1 VIAEGF
7 EPSTYCLEGSCSIQL
22 SYATLSFFLEGAKIE
37 NYFVLNQKNIF
48 LFYFEP
54 IKGGCVLGLRS
65 PTKIKIMKSFNQ
77 ITVIALFA
85 LIFTQTSFYSQSI
98 SGNLNSSSTKGS
110 LSYGNVDI
118 YKGDKLVASVLT
130 DREGNFT
137 IKLDTGTYRCEIQYA
152 GYEKEV
158 REIKVKRDEKADFS
172 MKVDEKSKY
181 RATTTS
187 STTSNT
193 TKVATTRD
201 DVEEYK
207 KKGHYPSSTSHTHS
221 LSTTKSTAPAYG
233 GTVSHGYVS
242 PGYDRSTETYSIAMP
257 GEMPATSTTGRSG
270 VLTAGEINDFSKWTL
285 WKDIAVTKLKEFSN
299 FWKVAP
305 KGRYVLQLVSNSG
318 LPIVDAKV
326 KLLTKSNTLLYQSR
340 TDNTG
345 KSELWVDLSL
355 DSSKIN
361 EKLQIEVLYN
371 GKTEVIRNAKPF
383 EQGLNTLKIEATCQ
397 QINNVD
403 IAFVVDATGSMG
415 DEINFLKAEL
425 NEVIFKSKEIS
436 TSLNFRFASVFYRDH
451 GDEYLTRTMN
461 FSRVLSES
469 ISFITD
475 QRAGGGGD
483 YEEAVEIG
491 LDSAINKLNW
501 SEEARARI
509 LFLILDAPPHN
520 TDAIRI
526 SLQKSMRLA
535 AEKGIRIVPLVASG
549 INKPTEYLMRC
560 MALATNGT
568 YVFLTDHSGVG
579 GAHLKPTTD
588 KYDVELLSELMVRVL
603 KSYTYMPDC
612 NQQMPELN
620 LPYTDSVVV
629 YPNQE
634 QPIVKDTLTPKK
646 DTVITVETQI
656 SWKFFPNPTR
666 DFITILTDR
675 DVEELYI
682 TDLSGKALQIIY
694 KLQKDNPV
702 RVDLS
707 EYPSGI
713 YLIRYPIDKVWV
725 TGKVV
730 LAR

>member
-1 VIAEGF
+1 
-7 EPSTYCLEGSCSIQL
+7 
-22 SYATLSFFLEGAKIE
+22 
-37 NYFVLNQKNIF
+37 
-48 LFYFEP
+48 
-54 IKGGCVLGLRS
+54 
-65 PTKIKIMKSFNQ
+65 MKSFN
-77 ITVIALFA
+77 TKPFIAVLFL
-85 LIFTQTSFYSQSI
+85 LIGYISAHTQSI
-98 SGNLNSSSTKGS
+98 SGNINSTLTNSA

-130 DREGNFT
+130 DREGNFN

-152 GYEKEV
+152 GYEKIV
-158 REIKVKRDEKADFS
+158 KEIKVKRDEKADFN
-172 MKVDEKSKY
+172 MKVDDRSKY
-181 RATTTS
+181 KAYTTTTTTS
-187 STTSNT
+187 TTRNSSTYPGSVTDTKKGTYETEKKET
-193 TKVATTRD
+193 TK
-201 DVEEYK
+201 EYISK
-207 KKGHYPSSTSHTHS
+207 PS
-221 LSTTKSTAPAYG
+221 KAYAPAYG
-233 GTVSHGYVS
+233 GVAVESYGGGGYKSYYGEVEMT
-242 PGYDRSTETYSIAMP
+242 TEIP
-257 GEMPATSTTGRSG
+257 KNDGRSG

-285 WKDIAVTKLKEFSN
+285 WKDIAQNKLKEYSS
-299 FWKVAP
+299 FWKLAP
-305 KGRYVLQLVSNSG
+305 KGRYVLQLVSKTG

-326 KLLTKSNTLLYQSR
+326 KLLSKSNTVFYQSR

-345 KSELWVDLSL
+345 KAELWIDLEL
-355 DSSKIN
+355 DTSIIS
-361 EKLQIEVLYN
+361 EKLQIEVLYK
-371 GKTEVIRNAKPF
+371 GKTEVVRNAKPF
-383 EQGLNTLKIEATCQ
+383 DQGLNVLKIDAECQ
-397 QINNVD
+397 QTNNVD

-425 NEVIFKSKEIS
+425 NEVIFQSKEIS
-436 TSLNFRFASVFYRDH
+436 TTLNFRFASVFYRDH

-483 YEEAVEIG
+483 YEEAVEVG
-491 LDSAINKLNW
+491 LDSAINKLSW
-501 SEEARARI
+501 STEARARI

-520 TDAIRI
+520 TNEIRI
-526 SLQKSMRLA
+526 KLQKSMRQA

-549 INKPTEYLMRC
+549 INKPAEYLMRC

-579 GAHLKPTTD
+579 GAHIKPTTD
-588 KYDVELLSELMVRVL
+588 KYDVELLSQLMVRVL

-612 NQQMPELN
+612 NQQMPELH

-629 YPNQE
+629 YPNQQ
-634 QPIVKDTLTPKK
+634 QPVVKDTLKPKT
-646 DTVITVETQI
+646 DTISTIQTQI

-666 DFITILTDR
+666 DFITIQTDR

>member
-1 VIAEGF
+1 
-7 EPSTYCLEGSCSIQL
+7 
-22 SYATLSFFLEGAKIE
+22 
-37 NYFVLNQKNIF
+37 
-48 LFYFEP
+48 
-54 IKGGCVLGLRS
+54 
-65 PTKIKIMKSFNQ
+65 MKSFNQ
-77 ITVIALFA
+77 LTNIALLA
-85 LIFTQTSFYSQSI
+85 LFFNLNAVNAQSI

-137 IKLDTGTYRCEIQYA
+137 VKLDTGTYRCEIQYA

-158 REIKVKRDEKADFS
+158 REIKVKSDEKADFA

-181 RATTTS
+181 RATSTATPSKTTATKGRS
-187 STTSNT
+187 SEYEKKEHAPTS
-193 TKVATTRD
+193 
-201 DVEEYK
+201 
-207 KKGHYPSSTSHTHS
+207 PSRVHT
-221 LSTTKSTAPAYG
+221 LSTTRSEAPAFG
-233 GTVSHGYVS
+233 GASSESYISSDFEGRTG
-242 PGYDRSTETYSIAMP
+242 TYSIAMP
-257 GEMPATSTTGRSG
+257 GEMPATISTGKSG

-285 WKDIAVTKLKEFSN
+285 WKDIAVTKLKEFSTI
-299 FWKVAP
+299 WKFAP
-305 KGRYVLQLVSNSG
+305 KGRYVLQLVSKSG

-326 KLLTKSNTLLYQSR
+326 KLMTKSNIVLYQSR

-345 KSELWVDLSL
+345 KSELWVDLTL
-355 DSSKIN
+355 DSSTLK
-361 EKLQIEVLYN
+361 EKLQIEILHN
-371 GKTEVIRNAKPF
+371 GITEVIKNAKPF
-383 EQGLNTLKIEATCQ
+383 EQGINALKIEASCQ

-403 IAFVVDATGSMG
+403 IAFLVDATGSMG

-425 NEVIFKSKEIS
+425 NEVIFQSKEIS
-436 TSLNFRFASVFYRDH
+436 NTLNFRFASVFYRDH
-451 GDEYLTRTMN
+451 GDEYVTRTMN

-509 LFLILDAPPHN
+509 LFLVLDAPPHN

-612 NQQMPELN
+612 NQQMPELH
-620 LPYTDSVVV
+620 LPYADSLVV
-629 YPNQE
+629 YPE
-634 QPIVKDTLTPKK
+634 QQQPLKVDSIPQKTDSIKPIVTK
-646 DTVITVETQI
+646 I
-656 SWKFFPNPTR
+656 SWNFYPNPTR
-666 DFITILTDR
+666 DMVTVVTDR
-675 DVEELYI
+675 DVEELYL

-694 KLQKDNPV
+694 NLRKDSPT
-702 RVDLS
+702 RIDLS
-707 EYPSGI
+707 DYPSGI
-713 YLIRYPIDKVWV
+713 YLLRYPIDKLWI

-730 LAR
+730 LMRN